1 MKIDDLKKYGID
13 GPNEGKLIIDLSS
26 KWCEPC
32 KLLTAVLEQFKQE
45 GLINL
50 IQIDINNN
58 RELCQVMNISA
69 VPTLMFF
76 KDGKLLE
83 KNIEIYGRVL
93 VNNGIM
99 VGTVGDLILEEI
111 INQM

>member
-13 GPNEGKLIIDLSS
+13 GPNEGKLIIDFSS
-26 KWCEPC
+26 EWCGPC
-32 KLLTAVLEQFKQE
+32 KLLTPVLEQFKEE

-50 IQIDINNN
+50 IQIDIDHN
-58 RELCQVMNISA
+58 RELGQAMNIYA

-83 KNIEIYGRVL
+83 KNIEIYGSVV
-93 VNNGIM
+93 VNNGVM
-99 VGTVGDLILEEI
+99 VGVAGELILKEI

>member
-26 KWCEPC
+26 EWCGPC
-32 KLLTAVLEQFKQE
+32 KLLTPVLEQFKEE

-50 IQIDINNN
+50 IHIDIDNN
-58 RELCQVMNISA
+58 RELGQAMNISA

-83 KNIEIYGRVL
+83 KNIEIYGRV
-93 VNNGIM
+93 VVHNGIM
-99 VGTVGDLILEEI
+99 AGTAGDLILKEI

>member
-13 GPNEGKLIIDLSS
+13 GPTEGKLIVNLSS
-26 KWCEPC
+26 EWCGPC
-32 KLLTAVLEQFKQE
+32 KLLTPVLEQFKEE

-50 IQIDINNN
+50 IYINIDNN
-58 RELCQVMNISA
+58 REFSQAMNISA

-76 KDGKLLE
+76 KDGILLE
-83 KNIEIYGRVL
+83 KNIEIYGRVV

-99 VGTVGDLILEEI
+99 AGTAGELILKEI
-111 INQM
+111 ISQM